1 MAASIAGHRVKT
13 SPQHRKGFVL
23 HRSDENKVRGWPQP
37 PERGAGLPWLSTG
50 ESSMGGK
57 EQRTFGQAM
66 WRCFGV
72 AGGPV
77 WGSARSRFC
86 PHSRGQ
92 EAGGFPA
99 PSPPPWA
106 RLPHEPPAAA
116 GADGK
121 QGSRRSAGRNL
132 QPGRSSLR
140 GGLLAQG
147 SSSHSAQGLRFVKRP
162 RTAER
167 IKSTPRA

>member
-1 MAASIAGHRVKT
+1 MQGTELKLPPSTGKDLSSTDRMRTKSGDGHSRQSVGQASPGFPPGKAAWGAGSRGRLAKPCGAAS
-13 SPQHRKGFVL
+13 
-23 HRSDENKVRGWPQP
+23 
-37 PERGAGLPWLSTG
+37 GA
-50 ESSMGGK
+50 
-57 EQRTFGQAM
+57 
-66 WRCFGV
+66 

-77 WGSARSRFC
+77 WGSARSRLC

>member
-23 HRSDENKVRGWPQP
+23 HRSDENKVRGWPQLP
-37 PERGAGLPWLSTG
+37 GRGAGLTEKAAWGAGSRGRLAKPCGAASG
-50 ESSMGGK
+50 
-57 EQRTFGQAM
+57 A
-66 WRCFGV
+66 

-77 WGSARSRFC
+77 WGSARSRLRS
-86 PHSRGQ
+86 HSRGQ